1 VDGCAHCVEDA
12 EHSRL
17 PARPLRRL
25 AAKDPR
31 SYTRKAITRWGD
43 SRDFRHFLSRIC
55 ELLAIDNWFAEP
67 EIALS
72 KLGYAEWRSWPGR
85 EQRAMEAY
93 LHALWRS
100 MLGGLS

>member
-1 VDGCAHCVEDA
+1 MDGYAHCVEDA

-17 PARPLRRL
+17 PACLLRQL

-31 SYTRKAITRWGD
+31 SCTRKAMTTWGD